1 MKGLVMKVG
10 TMVLDQYQNLT
21 KEKNL
26 SPLLATMI
34 IAGVGVVGGTFII
47 LLFGLLLVSK
57 QKTD

>member
-1 MKGLVMKVG
+1 MKVG

-21 KEKNL
+21 EERSL
-26 SPLLATMI
+26 SPLVATMI